1 MLLKE
6 CRVQIAAQKPIN
18 RTGRWKGKFAL
29 FQMLAAGLGEEGGH
43 LSRGRLP
50 TAGNSWGKS
59 AYGEEVGPH
68 RSVTVRPE
76 RPLHG
81 GLWWSGQHHLGCLR
95 HSLQFQSPLV
105 SISLRPILRTVAAD
119 VRSTVWSSCSQL
131 LYPDLKELNW
141 NSITSSSFVHSDAS

>member
-59 AYGEEVGPH
+59 AYGEEAGPH
-68 RSVTVRPE
+68 TGTSQSALSILFTVAS
-76 RPLHG
+76 G
-81 GLWWSGQHHLGCLR
+81 GLASIILVVSGTV
-95 HSLQFQSPLV
+95 SLQFQSLLV
-105 SISLRPILRTVAAD
+105 SISLRPVLRIVADCIMAI
-119 VRSTVWSSCSQL
+119 V
-131 LYPDLKELNW
+131 
-141 NSITSSSFVHSDAS
+141 